1 MKDTCSNAL
10 ATKEF
15 VVNIMSQW
23 YVEAANHTCGNY
35 DAGVNEFEV
44 SGLTPLPSEVVC
56 FRTLCTHASHASMP
70 ASSVALLHD
79 PTVPC
84 FCLHPKRK

>member
-1 MKDTCSNAL
+1 MKDTCANAL

-35 DAGVNEFEV
+35 DAGVNEYEI
-44 SGLTPLPSEVVC
+44 SGLTPIPSHVVKAPRVAESAVHMEC
-56 FRTLCTHASHASMP
+56 VVKHSYVLTFFRNCNLYWGSSM
-70 ASSVALLHD
+70 
-79 PTVPC
+79 
-84 FCLHPKRK
+84 